1 MATIAEQLTNLAN
14 TKTAIKDA
22 IVAKG
27 VEVADT
33 DPFSAYPSKIG
44 QISGG
49 GAPATKFGVSID
61 NLLGNVDEN
70 GYLDAPTEPFVFD
83 GTGIKHLYFC
93 GLNNRFNSGNAARP
107 IPVTKIL
114 LPDLEGMSGSVSGLA
129 ENASRLTEVDIRKLS
144 NIKEY
149 SEFASAFRNCSSL
162 SVLHMEGVVEI
173 SGGTA
178 CSNAF
183 YDCISLKNT
192 GLPNLTTISGS
203 TCCQY
208 MYYGCVFE
216 ELGLDNLT
224 TISGPTGC
232 QYMFGKLAID
242 DAEFPKLSAITGTNA
257 CRYWFSDSTVKRV
270 YFPALITVVA
280 SAFASTT
287 SNGAFRNCTNLTEI
301 HFRAD
306 AQATIEA
313 MTGYSN
319 KWGATNATIY
329 FDL

>member
-1 MATIAEQLTNLAN
+1 MVVYLGN
-14 TKTAIKDA
+14 KP
-22 IVAKG
+22 VG
-27 VEVADT
+27 VNKVVE
-33 DPFSAYPSKIG
+33 KK
-44 QISGG
+44 
-49 GAPATKFGVSID
+49 APKVKFGVSID

-70 GYLDAPTEPFVFD
+70 GWLEAPTESFVFD
-83 GTGIKHLYFC
+83 GTGIKILYFS
-93 GLNNRFNSGNAARP
+93 GLGNRFNSGNSAQP

-114 LPDLEGMSGSVSGLA
+114 LPDLERMLGSISGLA

-144 NIKEY
+144 NIEEV
-149 SEFASAFRNCSSL
+149 SAFSSAFRNCSSL

-173 SGGTA
+173 SGA
-178 CSNAF
+178 SSCSNAF

-203 TCCQY
+203 SCCQY

-224 TISGPTGC
+224 TISGYTCC
-232 QYMFGKLAID
+232 QYMFGRLTID
-242 DAEFPKLSAITGTNA
+242 AAEFPKLSAITGSNA

-270 YFPALITVVA
+270 YFPALTTVSA
-280 SAFASTT
+280 GAFASST